1 MQILNV
7 RGGNK
12 LCGEVRVSGAKNSVL
27 KLMAA
32 SVICPGEYTITC
44 VPAISDVFVMSDVL
58 RELGASVI
66 HEEGCLHIDTR
77 HADKYETPYELV
89 KRMRASIAVLGPL
102 LARFGKAK
110 VSMPGGCQIGERK
123 LDLHFSALEHLGVE
137 FEIEHGVVHAHTPNG
152 LHGGRV
158 TLDFASV
165 GATENF
171 MMAAVLAKGTS
182 IIDNAAR
189 EPEIVDLANFLNDM
203 GARITGAGSPVI
215 TIEGVSA
222 SDLHAV
228 SHETIGD
235 RIEAGTLVVA
245 GALCKGPVKVSGF
258 KPEHLGLALQKISD
272 MGAELEYHENGV
284 TVKSDGHFKAIDVQT
299 LPFPGFPT
307 DMQAQL
313 MVVASV
319 AEGNSII
326 TENVFENRFMFAA
339 ELVRMGAEIRIDG
352 HHALIQGVRGLSGA
366 PVASTDLRG
375 GASLVLAG
383 LIADGETQVSGLK
396 HIKRG
401 YENYSE
407 KLRMLGA
414 DISLIDVD
422 E

>member
-1 MQILNV
+1 MELLKV
-7 RGGNK
+7 RGGNV
-12 LCGEVRVSGAKNSVL
+12 LSGEIQVSGAKNSVL

-32 SVICPGEYTITC
+32 SVMCPGKYTITR
-44 VPAISDVFVMSDVL
+44 VPGISDVYVMSDVL
-58 RELGASVI
+58 RELGAQVDFGDHTLS
-66 HEEGCLHIDTR
+66 IDTT

-89 KRMRASIAVLGPL
+89 KKMRASIAVLGPL
-102 LARFGKAK
+102 LGRFGKAK

-123 LDLHFSALEHLGVE
+123 LDLHFAALEHLGVE
-137 FEIEHGVVHAHTPNG
+137 FEIEHGVVHANAPKG

-182 IIDNAAR
+182 VIDNAAR

-203 GARITGAGSPVI
+203 GAKISGAGSPVI
-215 TIEGVSA
+215 TIEGVEHK
-222 SDLHAV
+222 DLHSV
-228 SHETIGD
+228 DHETIGD

-245 GALCKGPVKVSGF
+245 GALCKGPVTVSGF

-272 MGAELEYHENGV
+272 MGAQLEYHENGV
-284 TVKSDGHFKAIDVQT
+284 TVRSDAKFKSIDVQT

-307 DMQAQL
+307 DLQAQL
-313 MVVASV
+313 MVMASV
-319 AEGNSII
+319 ADGNSII
-326 TENVFENRFMFAA
+326 TENVFENRFMFAG
-339 ELVRMGAEIRIDG
+339 ELVRMGAEIRVDG
-352 HHALIQGVRGLSGA
+352 HHALIQGVSGLSGA

-383 LIADGETQVSGLK
+383 LIADGETEVSGLK

-401 YENYSE
+401 YEHYSE
-407 KLRMLGA
+407 KLQSLGA
-414 DISLIDVD
+414 DIELVKTD